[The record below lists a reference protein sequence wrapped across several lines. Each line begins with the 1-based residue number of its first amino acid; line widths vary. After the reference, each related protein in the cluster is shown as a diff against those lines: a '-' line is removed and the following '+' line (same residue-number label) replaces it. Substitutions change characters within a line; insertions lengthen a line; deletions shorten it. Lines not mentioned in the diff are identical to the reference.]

1 MMTTDS
7 SRPLPAPS
15 TLLSPA
21 FAPFAEQNPF
31 PLFLPPFWNYHG
43 TYWMNGNG
51 RGEGVLSERMLL
63 TQNYVIRPSP
73 LIPTSHGPG

>member
-31 PLFLPPFWNYHG
+31 PLFSSSFLELLWNLLDEWEW
-43 TYWMNGNG
+43 TDKG
-51 RGEGVLSERMLL
+51 REFY
-63 TQNYVIRPSP
+63 QNECCSP
-73 LIPTSHGPG
+73 RTM